1 MSKLVLDLKK
11 REEQGKNQVD
21 KLRANQLIPGVI
33 YSKGNEAVSVS
44 AVEKELLKVYET
56 AGTSNI
62 VNINL
67 NGETKSVLFKEIQ
80 RHPFKNQ
87 ILHFDLY
94 LVDMSEKL
102 RVMIPIVLEGRD
114 EIRVQPSVLMQQID
128 EIEIECLPS
137 KLPSEAIYNV
147 EEMQIGDTVSV
158 KDLDVFNN
166 SDVEVLTDAE
176 EIVAVL
182 QEPKEEVIEET
193 DGEVS
198 VEVPTVAETNKDE

>member
-114 EIRVQPSVLMQQID
+114 EIRIQPSVLMQQID

>member
-1 MSKLVLDLKK
+1 
-11 REEQGKNQVD
+11 
-21 KLRANQLIPGVI
+21 
-33 YSKGNEAVSVS
+33 
-44 AVEKELLKVYET
+44 
-56 AGTSNI
+56 
-62 VNINL
+62 
-67 NGETKSVLFKEIQ
+67 
-80 RHPFKNQ
+80 
-87 ILHFDLY
+87 
-94 LVDMSEKL
+94 
-102 RVMIPIVLEGRD
+102 
-114 EIRVQPSVLMQQID
+114 MQQID

>member
-114 EIRVQPSVLMQQID
+114 
-128 EIEIECLPS
+128 
-137 KLPSEAIYNV
+137 
-147 EEMQIGDTVSV
+147 
-158 KDLDVFNN
+158 
-166 SDVEVLTDAE
+166 
-176 EIVAVL
+176 
-182 QEPKEEVIEET
+182 
-193 DGEVS
+193 
-198 VEVPTVAETNKDE
+198 